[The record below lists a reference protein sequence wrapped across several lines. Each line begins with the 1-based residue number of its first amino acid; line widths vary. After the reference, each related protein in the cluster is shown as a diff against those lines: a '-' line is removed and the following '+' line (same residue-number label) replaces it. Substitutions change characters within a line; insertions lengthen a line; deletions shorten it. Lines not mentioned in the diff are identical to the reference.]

1 MGNYVLGFCFWDI
14 IALIVLLAVIIG
26 FSIRT
31 RSLKKEE
38 KELEGDLSDNMA
50 GSASGKSNL

>member
-38 KELEGDLSDNMA
+38 EGWKGGLSDHMA
-50 GSASGKSNL
+50 GSAPGK

>member
-38 KELEGDLSDNMA
+38 EELEGGLSDHMA
-50 GSASGKSNL
+50 GSASGSNL